1 MVMDAW
7 NQRWKSQIIKIHS
20 LAAGFSK
27 DYSTIGLAYGFLS
40 QNHRFLFAICNLL
53 IICCVHNL
61 ILTFLS
67 ETLMKKNENKQNSL
81 LKFRPT

>member
-1 MVMDAW
+1 MDFFPE
-7 NQRWKSQIIKIHS
+7 
-20 LAAGFSK
+20 LGGEGFFVYISAVLCILLTAI
-27 DYSTIGLAYGFLS
+27 Y
-40 QNHRFLFAICNLL
+40 FAICNLL